1 MHQAASSIILPILL
15 ARPVICNAAICAQSI
30 IPVIADSCGQSRTE
44 PGLREKGKTH
54 TQRAKLPKIRG
65 SGTEPGNSIRTIADS
80 RHLGTTPLH
89 FQPAHTPP
97 LTISSSPDSPMTRF
111 PLLRS
116 DQTLFR
122 HPDAFEPAFVPDH
135 LHHRDAQ
142 TQELARAS
150 SGPPSGAGALSPRL
164 PGDREDHHR
173 PPDLFRGHEETQSTS
188 TAGIPPPR
196 TDRCLPPSITPS
208 VERASGRSPALM
220 AKKGIIAATRAGSC
234 PPGRSRGRRTPHRS
248 THPGPPRSARRRPP
262 ATCTRT
268 AAGPRPAPAPGTPC
282 ARQRP
287 PPHPRWQAPLPGPG
301 RAPAGRPAT
310 LPAGSRA
317 P

>member
-1 MHQAASSIILPILL
+1 MHRADCPTRSLRSCRNEHNCCETGGAT
-15 ARPVICNAAICAQSI
+15 AAIYAQSI

-188 TAGIPPPR
+188 TAG
-196 TDRCLPPSITPS
+196 TPS
-208 VERASGRSPALM
+208 RSRESPGGASGNVAR
-220 AKKGIIAATRAGSC
+220 RESC
-234 PPGRSRGRRTPHRS
+234 TVTLEKAPFQGRRLHVMYALLRPLFWCRQGSGEEVRRVKCRS
-248 THPGPPRSARRRPP
+248 GEIIYVHHTE
-262 ATCTRT
+262 
-268 AAGPRPAPAPGTPC
+268 
-282 ARQRP
+282 
-287 PPHPRWQAPLPGPG
+287 
-301 RAPAGRPAT
+301 
-310 LPAGSRA
+310 
-317 P
+317 